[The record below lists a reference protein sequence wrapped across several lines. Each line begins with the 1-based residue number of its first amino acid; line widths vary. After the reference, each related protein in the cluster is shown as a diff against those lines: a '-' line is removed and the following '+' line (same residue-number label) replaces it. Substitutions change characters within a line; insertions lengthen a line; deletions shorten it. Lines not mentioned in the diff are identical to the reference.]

1 MVWNQ
6 KSLLSYFCPAPQGR
20 RKFLVFFFFFF
31 NALVQNFPG
40 ATWHLWATPHFTIFC
55 HYGINVWVCSI
66 SKYIKTKQS
75 KKPSLWKQAERG
87 TCHSDRLAASSD
99 ALKRP
104 NLRAGG
110 GETLSEV
117 NAGVRWPGWWWIW
130 SLWPA
135 EAKLLMSLEVK
146 TFVYRQFLSHFSNF
160 LLPPWKLHWLFSAL
174 CTHRA
179 VFVLLQSK
187 ADL

>member
-6 KSLLSYFCPAPQGR
+6 KSLLSCFCPAPQGT

-31 NALVQNFPG
+31 NPLVQNFPG

-66 SKYIKTKQS
+66 NKYIKTKQS
-75 KKPSLWKQAERG
+75 KKPPPCTAHISLWKQAERG
-87 TCHSDRLAASSD
+87 TCHSARLAASSD

-117 NAGVRWPGWWWIW
+117 NAGVRWPG
-130 SLWPA
+130 
-135 EAKLLMSLEVK
+135 
-146 TFVYRQFLSHFSNF
+146 
-160 LLPPWKLHWLFSAL
+160 
-174 CTHRA
+174 
-179 VFVLLQSK
+179 
-187 ADL
+187 

>member
-20 RKFLVFFFFFF
+20 RKFLFFFFFF

-75 KKPSLWKQAERG
+75 KKPPPWVPTFLSGSRQRGGRVTVIVLLHHLMLSRGQIWELEEVRHSLRWTLVWG
-87 TCHSDRLAASSD
+87 G
-99 ALKRP
+99 
-104 NLRAGG
+104 RAGG
-110 GETLSEV
+110 EF
-117 NAGVRWPGWWWIW
+117 GVSDLQKPN
-130 SLWPA
+130 
-135 EAKLLMSLEVK
+135 
-146 TFVYRQFLSHFSNF
+146 FSC
-160 LLPPWKLHWLFSAL
+160 H
-174 CTHRA
+174 
-179 VFVLLQSK
+179 
-187 ADL
+187 